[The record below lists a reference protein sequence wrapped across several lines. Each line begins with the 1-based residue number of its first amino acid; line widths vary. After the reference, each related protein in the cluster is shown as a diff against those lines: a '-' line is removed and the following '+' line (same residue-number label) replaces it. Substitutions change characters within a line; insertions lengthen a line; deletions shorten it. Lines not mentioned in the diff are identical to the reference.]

1 MVPEPVLTQT
11 LGEGK
16 VTCLCCPEPLS
27 AVLEPHLLF
36 WVGTTALPPPPEEFS
51 AALATAGSRGFLI
64 SLNTAS
70 AIQETQPSSLG
81 SEGGASVLE
90 WGDAGI
96 PEGRSPARD

>member
-1 MVPEPVLTQT
+1 M
-11 LGEGK
+11 G
-16 VTCLCCPEPLS
+16 
-27 AVLEPHLLF
+27 
-36 WVGTTALPPPPEEFS
+36 TALPPPPEEFS

-70 AIQETQPSSLG
+70 AIRETQPSSLG

-96 PEGRSPARD
+96 PESRTPARD